1 MNMILKNVNQSP
13 QFFSYKIYPFIKKDF
28 MYADGYPLYVHEA
41 KEDKKILFIHGIEGA
56 VLIWII

>member
-1 MNMILKNVNQSP
+1 
-13 QFFSYKIYPFIKKDF
+13 